1 MRMTIAY
8 KIEIS
13 IRGERDE
20 GSATTMSEQE
30 PPTIRERIFAW
41 NGWLETFESLVDL
54 FGWFNIF
61 K

>member
-1 MRMTIAY
+1 
-8 KIEIS
+8 
-13 IRGERDE
+13 
-20 GSATTMSEQE
+20 MSEQE

-54 FGWFNIF
+54 FGWFNVF